1 MKKNQKTNKLMKKI
15 LLLLVAAVC
24 AAASWAA
31 DATVSATVKGQ
42 KLEVALAN
50 DAQSFVAFQ
59 MDITLPAGVDVEN
72 TGAVVM
78 NTDRLTE
85 KAGTPVAGAAN
96 ANFIIAYN
104 KIDATHVRVLAYNL
118 ENRALAGTSGEL
130 FSMTFTGT
138 TDANFTID
146 GIKFVTETE
155 LNEINLAVAES
166 VKASGLV
173 GDVYA
178 DEVVDIADITAIA
191 AIINGKS
198 NPKYNEAAANVY
210 DKDDVVDVADITA
223 LAAIINK
230 TPAK

>member
-1 MKKNQKTNKLMKKI
+1 MKKI
-15 LLLLVAAVC
+15 FLLLFAAVC
-24 AAASWAA
+24 AIASWAA

-59 MDITLPAGVDVEN
+59 MDITLPTGVDVEN

-118 ENRALAGTSGEL
+118 ENRALAGNSGEL
-130 FSMTFTGT
+130 FTMTFTGT

-155 LNEINLAVAES
+155 LAEIELAVATS
-166 VKASGLV
+166 VPGAAYTL
-173 GDVYA
+173 GDAYEDGVIDIA
-178 DEVVDIADITAIA
+178 DITATAAMINGDFSNPRYNRDAANAFADSALDVADITAIA
-191 AIINGKS
+191 AIIN
-198 NPKYNEAAANVY
+198 
-210 DKDDVVDVADITA
+210 T
-223 LAAIINK
+223 